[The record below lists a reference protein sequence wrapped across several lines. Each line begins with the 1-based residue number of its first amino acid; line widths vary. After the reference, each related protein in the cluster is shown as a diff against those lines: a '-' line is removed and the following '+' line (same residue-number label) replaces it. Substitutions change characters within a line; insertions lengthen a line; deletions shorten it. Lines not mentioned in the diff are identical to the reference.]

1 MNIHVHCVYERE
13 DGTRKIMDCIVD
25 GGWIH
30 AQRIMLTGRPK
41 GEGWKLIQVKMEE
54 VQKLELTN

>member
-30 AQRIMLTGRPK
+30 AYHRQRH
-41 GEGWKLIQVKMEE
+41 
-54 VQKLELTN
+54 